1 MGVLTKLKDINS
13 AGFGDIEVDYPEN
26 SKLKTKKKVNQN
38 ILFSNSVKNR
48 NIRTEALQSNKR
60 YKREDLSDNI
70 DQIEI
75 STQLNNTSAS
85 VLNGARNVKG
95 LSVNNG
101 SLNRTQQLKTA
112 N

>member
-1 MGVLTKLKDINS
+1 MN
-13 AGFGDIEVDYPEN
+13 P
-26 SKLKTKKKVNQN
+26 N

-48 NIRTEALQSNKR
+48 NVRTEAMQSNKR
-60 YKREDLSDNI
+60 YKRDDNS

-95 LSVNNG
+95 LSV
-101 SLNRTQQLKTA
+101 A
-112 N
+112 

>member
-1 MGVLTKLKDINS
+1 MK
-13 AGFGDIEVDYPEN
+13 A
-26 SKLKTKKKVNQN
+26 KKKGNQN
-38 ILFSNSVKNR
+38 ILFNHSVKNR

-60 YKREDLSDNI
+60 YKREDISDNI

-85 VLNGARNVKG
+85 VLNGARNAKG
-95 LSVNNG
+95 LSVTPG
-101 SLNRTQQLKTA
+101 SLNRTQQIKTA

>member
-1 MGVLTKLKDINS
+1 MN
-13 AGFGDIEVDYPEN
+13 P
-26 SKLKTKKKVNQN
+26 N

-48 NIRTEALQSNKR
+48 NVRTEAMQSNKR
-60 YKREDLSDNI
+60 YKRDDNS

-95 LSVNNG
+95 LSVAQG
-101 SLNRTQQLKTA
+101 SLNRTQQVKTA